1 MLARSWI
8 IRLPFINL
16 PPSARGAFFDRM
28 HRYLLNL
35 AICLAAGLS
44 TLSPP
49 GSALAGPAAS
59 LTTALEQRQTL
70 QKEAVASQ
78 QRIDTLDDESRALL
92 EEFRGTRTELDN
104 LQGYNTQMARMV
116 SAQEQEVVEL
126 EAQLQEIEIT
136 KRRILPLMVR
146 MVEVLEQFIAL
157 DGPFLPRERRLR
169 MEGLKELLDD
179 PHVGLT
185 EKYRRILEAYRVE
198 NAYAYNIEA
207 YAGELTLGG
216 RTRTVDFL
224 RLGRVGLYYLT
235 FDQAE
240 AGYWD
245 PGAES
250 WKPLD
255 ESYRQAIEQG
265 IRVARKQA
273 PPELIKLPVPAPEG
287 AL

>member
-1 MLARSWI
+1 MY
-8 IRLPFINL
+8 
-16 PPSARGAFFDRM
+16 
-28 HRYLLNL
+28 RYLLNL
-35 AICLAAGLS
+35 TIWLAVGLS
-44 TLSPP
+44 ALPP
-49 GSALAGPAAS
+49 SGDALAGPAAS
-59 LTTALEQRQTL
+59 LTTALEQRQAT
-70 QKEAVASQ
+70 QKEAAASQ
-78 QRIDTLDDESRALL
+78 QRIDTLDDESQALL
-92 EEFRGTRTELDN
+92 EEFRGARVELDN
-104 LQGYNTQMARMV
+104 LQGYNTQMSRMAI
-116 SAQEQEVVEL
+116 AQEQEIVGL
-126 EAQLQEIEIT
+126 EEQLQEIEVT

-157 DGPFLPRERRLR
+157 DSPFLPQERRLR
-169 MEGLKELLDD
+169 LEGLKELLDD
-179 PHVGLT
+179 PRVGLA

-207 YAGELTLGG
+207 YAGDLTLGG

-224 RLGRVGLYYLT
+224 RLGRVGFYYLT

-245 PGAES
+245 PLVDS

-255 ESYRQAIEQG
+255 ESYRRAIKQG

-273 PPELIKLPVPAPEG
+273 PPELIKLPVPAPAPEG

>member
-1 MLARSWI
+1 M
-8 IRLPFINL
+8 
-16 PPSARGAFFDRM
+16 
-28 HRYLLNL
+28 
-35 AICLAAGLS
+35 ICLALVVAAMMS
-44 TLSPP
+44 V
-49 GSALAGPAAS
+49 GSVLAGPAAS
-59 LTTALEQRQTL
+59 LATALEQQQAM
-70 QKEAVASQ
+70 QKEAAASQ

-92 EEFRGTRTELDN
+92 EEYRGTRAELEN
-104 LQGYNTQMARMV
+104 LQAYSTQMSRMV
-116 SAQEQEVVEL
+116 TAQEQEVVEL
-126 EAQLQEIEIT
+126 DAQLQEIEVT

-146 MVEVLEQFIAL
+146 MVEVLEQFIVL
-157 DGPFLPRERRLR
+157 DSPFLPQERRLR
-169 MEGLKELLDD
+169 LEGLKELLDD
-179 PHVGLT
+179 PHVGLA

-235 FDQAE
+235 FDHAE

-245 PGAES
+245 SVADS
-250 WKPLD
+250 WRPLD
-255 ESYRQAIEQG
+255 ESYRRAIEQG

-273 PPELIKLPVPAPEG
+273 PPELIKLPVPAPKR

>member
-1 MLARSWI
+1 MYRF
-8 IRLPFINL
+8 P
-16 PPSARGAFFDRM
+16 
-28 HRYLLNL
+28 LNL
-35 AICLAAGLS
+35 TICLAIGLS
-44 TLSPP
+44 ALPSA

-59 LTTALEQRQTL
+59 LATALEERQAM
-70 QKEAVASQ
+70 QKEAAASQ
-78 QRIDTLDDESRALL
+78 QRIDTLDDDSQTLL
-92 EEFRGTRTELDN
+92 EEFRGTRMELDN

-116 SAQEQEVVEL
+116 TAQEQEIEEL
-126 EAQLQEIEIT
+126 EAQVQDIEVT

-157 DGPFLPRERRLR
+157 DSPFLPQERRLR
-169 MEGLKELLDD
+169 LEGLKELLDD
-179 PHVGLT
+179 PHVGLA

-207 YAGELTLGG
+207 YAGELALDG

-235 FDQAE
+235 FDHAE

-245 PGAES
+245 PVADS

-255 ESYRQAIEQG
+255 EGYRYAIEQG

-273 PPELIKLPVPAPEG
+273 PPELIKLPVPASEE
-287 AL
+287 AQ

>member
-1 MLARSWI
+1 MY
-8 IRLPFINL
+8 
-16 PPSARGAFFDRM
+16 
-28 HRYLLNL
+28 RYLLNL
-35 AICLAAGLS
+35 TIWLVVGLS
-44 TLSPP
+44 ALPP
-49 GSALAGPAAS
+49 SGDVLAGPAAS
-59 LTTALEQRQTL
+59 LTTALEQRQAT

-78 QRIDTLDDESRALL
+78 QRIDTLDDESRAML
-92 EEFRGTRTELDN
+92 EDFRDAREELDN
-104 LQGYNTQMARMV
+104 LQGYNTQMSRMAI
-116 SAQEQEVVEL
+116 AQEQEIVGL
-126 EAQLQEIEIT
+126 EEQLQEIEVT

-146 MVEVLEQFIAL
+146 MVEVLEQFIEL
-157 DGPFLPRERRLR
+157 DSPFLPQERRLR
-169 MEGLKELLDD
+169 LEGMKELLDD
-179 PHVGLT
+179 PRAGLA

-207 YAGELTLGG
+207 YAGDLTLDG

-245 PGAES
+245 PLVDS

-255 ESYRQAIEQG
+255 ESYRHAIEQG